1 MDSDEETIL
10 LVLLLK
16 IIKQKK
22 KQKPRLRKRASPM
35 FSLTCD
41 FGDFHTLYPRLKEDP
56 KSFFNYI
63 RMPRECF
70 FELLELVK
78 SKIQRQETI
87 FKHTISAEERL
98 LITLR

>member
-16 IIKQKK
+16 NIKQKK
-22 KQKPRLRKRASPM
+22 KPRLRKRASPM

-41 FGDFHTLYPRLKEDP
+41 SGDFHTLYPRLKEDP
-56 KSFFNYI
+56 SSFFNYL

-78 SKIQRQETI
+78 SKIQRHETI